1 MLYKLGWINQLNEGE
16 DIPKISYS
24 DITFARKE
32 LAINKAHE
40 LSKIKEKQTGNPHIR
55 IECWTLEENTAG
67 KIDID
72 ELIDIIDINY

>member
-1 MLYKLGWINQLNEGE
+1 MLYKLGWINQLKEGE

-67 KIDID
+67 EIDID
-72 ELIDIIDINY
+72 ELTDIIDINY